1 MSMNETVY
9 LFALSVP
16 DLLEALVANQ
26 DRSTTDT
33 RPHDPFLFG
42 ALRAPRDPSGAR
54 SGEDMWQ

>member
-33 RPHDPFLFG
+33 RPHEQPLVG
-42 ALRAPRDPSGAR
+42 APRAPREPRLTR
-54 SGEDMWQ
+54 SGEDLWQ

>member
-33 RPHDPFLFG
+33 RPHDPSLFG
-42 ALRAPRDPSGAR
+42 AFRAPCEHGGAR

>member
-26 DRSTTDT
+26 DRSITDA
-33 RPHDPFLFG
+33 RPDEPEVVH
-42 ALRAPRDPSGAR
+42 RHAR
-54 SGEDMWQ
+54 SAEDTWQSM